1 MRKARYALEF
11 AAVWLGSHLIQLL
24 PLTWMQAIARFLGQ
38 GAYYLGVARKTTL
51 GNLAMVLP
59 EMPEAERRGVA
70 RKAYAQFA
78 TTMVELAYMPALG
91 PEKIAAQ
98 FEFKGLEILDA
109 AKAAG
114 KGAVCHSAHYGNWE
128 WMGAALIQRGY
139 PMTFL
144 IGTQSNPMVDKLFN
158 EHRAKVGVEFVR
170 IKSFR
175 DSVKAL
181 KQGRFLAL
189 LGDQDG
195 DKYGRFVEFFG
206 RPVSTHVIGAS
217 LALKTGAAVFFGV
230 PERLDARHHF
240 LEVKTL
246 PGMVEGKS
254 EDECLLDCLQAYN
267 DHLEAAIRRR
277 PEHWLWMHRRWQTIP
292 AHRVS
297 GEERERVDRGE
308 LYYDARR
315 RLWIEKASGQVVN
328 LSTWNPH

>member
-1 MRKARYALEF
+1 MKKIRYAIEF

-24 PLTWMQAIARFLGQ
+24 PLSWMQAVARFLGQ
-38 GAYYLGVARKTTL
+38 CTYDLGVARKTSL
-51 GNLAMVLP
+51 SNLALVMP
-59 EMPEAERRGVA
+59 EMPLAERKAVA
-70 RKAYAQFA
+70 RRAYAQFA
-78 TTMVELAYMPALG
+78 TTMVELAYMPTLG
-91 PEKIAAQ
+91 AKRIAAQ
-98 FEFKGLEILDA
+98 FDFRGLEILDA

-114 KGAVCHSAHYGNWE
+114 KGAVCHSAHFGNWE
-128 WMGAALIQRGY
+128 WMGAALIERGY

-144 IGTQSNPMVDKLFN
+144 IGTQSNPMVDRLFN
-158 EHRAKVGVEFVR
+158 EHRAKVGIEFVR
-170 IKSFR
+170 IRSFK

-181 KQGRFLAL
+181 RQGRFLAL

-230 PERLDARHHF
+230 PERIDSKHHF

-246 PGMVEGKS
+246 PGLVEGKS
-254 EDECLLDCLQAYN
+254 EDDCLLDCLQTYN
-267 DHLEAAIRRR
+267 DYLEAAIRRR
-277 PEHWLWMHRRWQTIP
+277 PEHWLWMHRRWQTLA

-308 LYYDARR
+308 LRYDARR
-315 RLWIEKASGQVVN
+315 RIWVDNSTNQEVK
-328 LSTWNPH
+328 LSTWKPH